1 MVAKT
6 GTSNDGNDD
15 GYNDG
20 QTITKQINCR
30 NDTMATMTM
39 EMTTMDT

>member
-15 GYNDG
+15 GYNDD
-20 QTITKQINCR
+20 QNNHKTKQLQK
-30 NDTMATMTM
+30 
-39 EMTTMDT
+39 